1 MTPSTIVR
9 YVSLSW
15 LLLTAN
21 SFCPPSSPRAKL
33 SQLHDQEPQQLTLSE
48 AEDLEEARLDAEER
62 LARKRDALQ
71 NSRLNE
77 MFAEED
83 SERERRQEE
92 INKMLEED
100 DEVWREERKKRM
112 LGKFAGME
120 SGEVKRALI
129 EEMEKEQKGEY
140 FLFMMMGIEKRLQ
153 VLTSS
158 ANILFANSNRN
169 TSAGT
174 CRCSCNY
181 KLL

>member
-1 MTPSTIVR
+1 MKLVTFPTTKQSMTPSTIVR

-15 LLLTAN
+15 LLLAAH
-21 SFCPPSSPRAKL
+21 SFCPPTTPRAKP
-33 SQLHDQEPQQLTLSE
+33 SQLHDQEQPQQLTLSE

-100 DEVWREERKKRM
+100 DEVWREERKQRM

-120 SGEVKRALI
+120 RGEVERALR
-129 EEMEKEQKGEY
+129 EEMEKEQKGEC
-140 FLFMMMGIEKRLQ
+140 FFPAL
-153 VLTSS
+153 
-158 ANILFANSNRN
+158 
-169 TSAGT
+169 
-174 CRCSCNY
+174 CC
-181 KLL
+181 